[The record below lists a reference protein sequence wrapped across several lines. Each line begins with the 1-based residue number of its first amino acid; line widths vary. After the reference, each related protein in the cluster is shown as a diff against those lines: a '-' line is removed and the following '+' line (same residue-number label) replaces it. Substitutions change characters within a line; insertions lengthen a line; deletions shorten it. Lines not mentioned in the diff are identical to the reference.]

1 MVITK
6 EEINF
11 LREVAE
17 LPGWHVL
24 KRWAQELA
32 NNAASKAL
40 SPTTKDMDEVNRQRG
55 AHEAMVT
62 FVEEIELAIEEV
74 TDE

>member
-1 MVITK
+1 
-6 EEINF
+6 
-11 LREVAE
+11 
-17 LPGWHVL
+17 
-24 KRWAQELA
+24 
-32 NNAASKAL
+32 
-40 SPTTKDMDEVNRQRG
+40 MDEVNRQRG